1 MEELEPMPMEPWLEP
16 VAETAPAAPAPVEKK
31 KEVKPRGPR
40 KAKRAESTEGAGQVK
55 LIEFDPATL
64 ALVKQVAKAY
74 GWSDS
79 KVIKQAVKAS
89 LEPLVVNGKI
99 DTDSPGVVAFWKKAI
114 Q

>member
-1 MEELEPMPMEPWLEP
+1 MSEELVPMEPWLEP
-16 VAETAPAAPAPVEKK
+16 AEAKETKAEPVPVEEKK
-31 KEVKPRGPR
+31 KRRTRKRG
-40 KAKRAESTEGAGQVK
+40 AVAATESTTAAK
-55 LIEFDPATL
+55 LIEFDPPTL
-64 ALVKQVAKAY
+64 SLIKQVAKAY

>member
-1 MEELEPMPMEPWLEP
+1 MSEELEPMPLEPWLKPVEIATPEP
-16 VAETAPAAPAPVEKK
+16 VVEKK
-31 KEVKPRGPR
+31 EKVKRGPR
-40 KAKRAESTEGAGQVK
+40 KKNATTETATAGK
-55 LIEFDPATL
+55 LVEFEAQTL
-64 ALVKQVAKAY
+64 ALVKMVAKAY

-99 DTDSPGVVAFWKKAI
+99 DTDSPGVVAFWKRAI

>member
-16 VAETAPAAPAPVEKK
+16 VAETAPAPAPAPEKK
-31 KEVKPRGPR
+31 KEVKPRAAR
-40 KAKRAESTEGAGQVK
+40 KARRTEPTEGAGQAK
-55 LIEFDPATL
+55 LVEFDPTTW
-64 ALVKQVAKAY
+64 ALIKLVAKAY

-79 KVIKQAVKAS
+79 KVIRQAVKAA

-99 DTDSPGVVAFWKKAI
+99 DTDSPGVVAFWKRAI